1 MASDSDSYA
10 AISLPTLPNGPQLTL
25 HAVILSVATQD
36 GIGLADVNSHENP
49 SAPGSLS
56 FTLLLCED
64 YNEAANY
71 IARSNDCEPI
81 LDDWITRESL
91 GELTRII
98 RHITNRSVPLHQPQR
113 FRGSFWACDW
123 RQTDLNPPEWTI
135 DLMPSVEYEAM
146 MKERRNVTVQSQRV
160 SSQHYLT
167 NGYSAVDES
176 IVPSSVP

>member
-25 HAVILSVATQD
+25 HTVILSVATDD
-36 GIGLADVNSHENP
+36 GIGLADVNSRENP

-81 LDDWITRESL
+81 LDDWITRQSV
-91 GELTRII
+91 GELSRII
-98 RHITNRSVPLHQPQR
+98 RQITHGSVALDQPQR
-113 FRGSFWACDW
+113 FRGRFWACDW
-123 RQTDLNPPEWTI
+123 VQTDLNPPEWTI
-135 DLMPSVEYEAM
+135 DLMPSEEYEAM
-146 MKERRNVTVQSQRV
+146 KEERRNVTGQSQRV

-167 NGYSAVDES
+167 NGYPAVDDG
-176 IVPSSVP
+176 IIPSSVA